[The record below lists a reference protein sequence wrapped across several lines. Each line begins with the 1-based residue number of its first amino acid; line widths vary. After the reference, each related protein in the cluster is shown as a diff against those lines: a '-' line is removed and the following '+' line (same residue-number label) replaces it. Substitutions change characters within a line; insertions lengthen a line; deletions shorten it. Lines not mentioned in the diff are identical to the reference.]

1 MTDMTQ
7 SSPYATAFE
16 QLVSWLEQLLDAI
29 SRAVTQLV
37 LVIMQGTGV

>member
-1 MTDMTQ
+1 MVMLG
-7 SSPYATAFE
+7 SSPYTTAFE
-16 QLVSWLEQLLDAI
+16 QLVDWLERLLDAI

>member
-1 MTDMTQ
+1 MHMTR
-7 SSPYATAFE
+7 SSSQTTAFE
-16 QLVSWLEQLLDAI
+16 YLADWLERLLDAI